1 MESRIRWPKRV
12 MWASI
17 AMMSWFWKSRGKKPG
32 GCPVSLASHGFTA
45 TSTRR
50 IPMEEQDKRTEEQED
65 VEAHRRHHQ
74 SQASE
79 SAPTDDGENEDFEA
93 HRKHHQS
100 QASEDAPTD
109 ESGDTDDFELHRKA
123 HKAL

>member
-17 AMMSWFWKSRGKKPG
+17 AMISWFWKSRGKKPG
-32 GCPVSLASHGFTA
+32 GWPVSLASHGFTA

-65 VEAHRRHHQ
+65 VEAHRKGHKP
-74 SQASE
+74 S
-79 SAPTDDGENEDFEA
+79 
-93 HRKHHQS
+93 
-100 QASEDAPTD
+100 ASEDAPKD
-109 ESGDTDDFELHRKA
+109 EGENEDFELHRKA